1 MEKKRKS
8 SFGSKFFVHHR
19 VVLAV
24 QRVEFFSDR
33 MSYIV
38 LRGRCCD
45 IIIVNAQAQT
55 QEESDD
61 SKHIF
66 YEELERVF

>member
-24 QRVEFFSDR
+24 QRVQFFSDR

-38 LRGRCCD
+38 IL
-45 IIIVNAQAQT
+45 NAQAQT
-55 QEESDD
+55 QEKSDD
-61 SKHIF
+61 SKHRF
-66 YEELERVF
+66 YEELEGVFEQFPK